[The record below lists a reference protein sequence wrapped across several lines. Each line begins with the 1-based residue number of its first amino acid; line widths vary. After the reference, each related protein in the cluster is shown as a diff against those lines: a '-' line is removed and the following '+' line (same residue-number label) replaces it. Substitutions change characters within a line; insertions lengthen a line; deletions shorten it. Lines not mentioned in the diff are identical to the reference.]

1 MVLVLENVPGGRY
14 SVNHDSDLV
23 SLTKA
28 YSAAASSSP
37 DPDLSME
44 ISHLALGPSHL

>member
-1 MVLVLENVPGGRY
+1 MGVVLVFENDPGGRY
-14 SVNHDSDLV
+14 SVNHDSDLL

-37 DPDLSME
+37 DPDLSK
-44 ISHLALGPSHL
+44 IVSHLVLK